1 MSKPPPEPCK
11 AGSIVVAGTTFDLD
25 SRYELIKAIGHGAY
39 GVVISCT
46 DTLTG
51 NKVAVKKIPNPFDD
65 IIDAKRV
72 LREVKLLM
80 HFKHDNLMSVVDI
93 QRPKPT
99 TLENFKDVY
108 IVSPLMETDLHRIIY
123 SRQALTDD
131 HAQYFVYQLLRG
143 LKYMHSAKVLH
154 RDLKPSNVLLNS
166 NCDLKI
172 CDFGLSRGT
181 EETSDLTEYVVTR
194 WYRAPEIMLSC
205 QEYSCAVDIWSVG
218 CIFAEC
224 LGRKPLFPG
233 DDYIHQ
239 LQLIADKLGSP
250 TEADMHF
257 IKSEKARRF
266 MKNLPVRDKIPWSQL
281 YPKANP
287 QALDLLDK
295 LLIFDPAKRITV
307 DQALRHEY
315 LESLHCPED
324 EPSAESVFSFDFEK
338 ARMTVSS
345 VREEV
350 FRHMLSF
357 HPAGN
362 FHQAKKY
369 KTEQGPVMAPPGS
382 VMPEPDVWD
391 RRDIWPRKGSGSAEP
406 SPSDDASPDLS
417 IIGKRLPKK

>member
-1 MSKPPPEPCK
+1 M
-11 AGSIVVAGTTFDLD
+11 
-25 SRYELIKAIGHGAY
+25 
-39 GVVISCT
+39 
-46 DTLTG
+46 
-51 NKVAVKKIPNPFDD
+51 
-65 IIDAKRV
+65 
-72 LREVKLLM
+72 
-80 HFKHDNLMSVVDI
+80 
-93 QRPKPT
+93 
-99 TLENFKDVY
+99 
-108 IVSPLMETDLHRIIY
+108 
-123 SRQALTDD
+123 
-131 HAQYFVYQLLRG
+131 
-143 LKYMHSAKVLH
+143 
-154 RDLKPSNVLLNS
+154 
-166 NCDLKI
+166 
-172 CDFGLSRGT
+172 SRGT

-233 DDYIHQ
+233 DDYIHR

-345 VREEV
+345 VRERGYFGSCLHLLRRV
-350 FRHMLSF
+350 SMLSRMVISCLLVV
-357 HPAGN
+357 A
-362 FHQAKKY
+362 QVK
-369 KTEQGPVMAPPGS
+369 VMA
-382 VMPEPDVWD
+382 MLLLTDPE
-391 RRDIWPRKGSGSAEP
+391 A
-406 SPSDDASPDLS
+406 AN
-417 IIGKRLPKK
+417 